1 MRINLSAV
9 SHQQFKNI
17 CVQINICQTSVSC
30 IEFERHKR
38 FYYKNFLFLWNA
50 KSYSARDYPSWGR
63 GNYWIPHFPFSLG
76 PKLTCPKIK
85 KRSFMNL
92 AFLSA
97 YPGCSLHK
105 YLVKVL
111 EFISLRLQCIPL
123 NAKLLQTDVWML
135 SYILKKAIT

>member
-1 MRINLSAV
+1 MRINFSAV

-85 KRSFMNL
+85 KDLLWILLSCLPTLDVHYTSTLLRFWNL
-92 AFLSA
+92 
-97 YPGCSLHK
+97 YPCGFNVYH
-105 YLVKVL
+105 
-111 EFISLRLQCIPL
+111 RMP
-123 NAKLLQTDVWML
+123 
-135 SYILKKAIT
+135 SYYRQMYECWAIY